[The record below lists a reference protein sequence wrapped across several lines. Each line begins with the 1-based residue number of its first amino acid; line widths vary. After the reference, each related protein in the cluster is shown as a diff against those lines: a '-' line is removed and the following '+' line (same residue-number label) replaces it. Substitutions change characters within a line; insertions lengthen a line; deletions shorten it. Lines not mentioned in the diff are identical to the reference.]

1 MARVVHVRVNELH
14 VSACAFGDAARVGK
28 RTLGQIEANDA
39 RGPAARKPDRVRSKV
54 ALQVDDIFAGE
65 IAESFDIL
73 GEFGAYGGRVLEKVL
88 VVVVVASHVQLGAVV
103 PVLLIVGKP
112 LCVAVRFGHFVIVCR
127 WNVGEACPSVP
138 RSYRVDVGG
147 VSGRRAFEGMLR
159 EDLIARPT
167 PPSRVGLVVFA

>member
-1 MARVVHVRVNELH
+1 M
-14 VSACAFGDAARVGK
+14 GK

-54 ALQVDDIFAGE
+54 ALQVDNIFAGE

-73 GEFGAYGGRVLEKVL
+73 GQFRANGRRVLEKAL

-112 LCVAVRFGHFVIVCR
+112 LCVAVRFGHFAIVCR
-127 WNVGEACPSVP
+127 GNAEEAYPRTSVP
-138 RSYRVDVGG
+138 S
-147 VSGRRAFEGMLR
+147 SRRRRCQRA
-159 EDLIARPT
+159 
-167 PPSRVGLVVFA
+167 